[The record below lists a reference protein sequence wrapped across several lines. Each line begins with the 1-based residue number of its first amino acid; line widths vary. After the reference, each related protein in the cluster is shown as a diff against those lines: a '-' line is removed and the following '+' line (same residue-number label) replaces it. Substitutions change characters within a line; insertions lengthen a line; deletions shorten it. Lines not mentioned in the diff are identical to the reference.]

1 VIDAAAAVFITALLV
16 VHYLRGNQ
24 GIDTS
29 WVILAGPALL
39 YHAVVV
45 YRHARGLRE
54 GEKHSYHAMQVL
66 TAVKIAGWLGLVI
79 WKWGN
84 AGLTVLALVMIALKI
99 GELGIYMRAGR
110 ERRPDT
116 KSGRA

>member
-1 VIDAAAAVFITALLV
+1 VLITALLLL
-16 VHYLRGNQ
+16 HFLRGNQ
-24 GIDTS
+24 GLDSS
-29 WVILAGPALL
+29 WIVLAGPVLL

-54 GEKHSYHAMQVL
+54 GDSYSYRAMQVL
-66 TAVKIAGWLGLVI
+66 TAIKIVGWLGLAAVT
-79 WKWGN
+79 WGN
-84 AGLTVLALVMIALKI
+84 AGLTVLAVIMIALKI